1 MKQRPTDIRPAAPAA
16 PNAGGAREKRTR
28 KLNDEQK
35 TFVVLM
41 LAAFESYA
49 DVADALRVHF
59 GQTLEPLSVAY
70 YDPECHKGRN
80 LSRRWRDPFQM
91 RRARV
96 LEAVRNDKTQSCP
109 RCGLNTQ
116 TFPGASPDGAPARD
130 PGAMTDRERLHM
142 IFDVLWKAEQRRRKE
157 AQAGHDASHPGIAV
171 RNAKVM

>member
-1 MKQRPTDIRPAAPAA
+1 MNNRSIDIRLAAPAV
-16 PNAGGAREKRTR
+16 PNGGAREKQTR
-28 KLNDEQK
+28 KLSDEQK

-59 GQTLEPLSVAY
+59 GQTLEPLSIAY

-80 LSRRWRDPFQM
+80 LSRRWRDLFQM

-109 RCGLNTQ
+109 RCGLNTR
-116 TFPGASPDGAPARD
+116 TLPGPSEDGVQSRD
-130 PGAMTDRERLHM
+130 PGTMTDEERLHM
-142 IFDVLWKAEQRRRKE
+142 IFDLLWKAKQRLREE
-157 AQAGHDASHPGIAV
+157 ARAGCDASHLGIPA
-171 RNAKVM
+171 RDAEAT